1 MEEERE
7 NRKRE
12 GEKEKDT
19 DFRGKWVRGRK
30 QEKENFILQR
40 V

>member
-1 MEEERE
+1 MEEKRG
-7 NRKRE
+7 NRKRKRQ
-12 GEKEKDT
+12 KEMDT